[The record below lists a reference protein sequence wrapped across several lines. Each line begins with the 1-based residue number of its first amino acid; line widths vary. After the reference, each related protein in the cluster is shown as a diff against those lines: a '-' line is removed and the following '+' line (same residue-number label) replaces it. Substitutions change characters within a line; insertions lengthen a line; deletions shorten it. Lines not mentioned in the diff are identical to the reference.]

1 MDSFGG
7 GSVGGSGGGPVL
19 LVASAVVEE
28 GGAFF
33 LALPGLPLA
42 VLAMLRSKGKLMG
55 AIGRWV
61 IG

>member
-19 LVASAVVEE
+19 LVASTMEE